1 MIKHRLI
8 NGAVM
13 IGLLTGALF
22 LPAAAV
28 FLIIPILA
36 TMMLWE
42 FYGLLEVG
50 GMPNFRLTGVLLG
63 AVLILLTGLQFGL
76 AWFPG
81 TIESLESILLAGIV
95 LSVFLR
101 QCFDSRPGKPLQQIG
116 ATLLGIL
123 YVSLLF
129 NFYTKLLLRWDE
141 GDGRYL
147 LFYMILIVK
156 VTDMGAFFTGCSIG
170 RHKLIPRIS
179 PAKTWEGCAGGV
191 AAGLATSLL
200 YWWAAGGQIGPVAL
214 SVAHAVI
221 LGILLPIVGIF
232 GDLFESL
239 LKRAAAVKDSGTVL
253 KGMGGVMDV
262 LDSLLFAAPVLYVFI
277 LLTGQ

>member
-1 MIKHRLI
+1 MIKHRVI

-13 IGLLTGALF
+13 IGLLIGALY

-28 FLIIPILA
+28 FLIIPLLA
-36 TMMLWE
+36 TMMLRE
-42 FYGLLEVG
+42 FYSLLRVG
-50 GMPNFRLTGVLLG
+50 GMPNFRTTGLWLGGALIVLTG
-63 AVLILLTGLQFGL
+63 AQYRL

-81 TIESLESILLAGIV
+81 TPETLEILLLALIV
-95 LSVFLR
+95 MAVFLR
-101 QCFDSRPGKPLQQIG
+101 QCAERDPGKPLHQIG

-129 NFYTKLLLRWDE
+129 NFYTKLLLQWDE

-156 VTDMGAFFTGCSIG
+156 VTDMAAYFTGCSIG

-191 AAGLATSLL
+191 LGGLATSLIF
-200 YWWAAGGQIGPVAL
+200 WWVAGGQIGPVTFP
-214 SVAHAVI
+214 VAHAVI
-221 LGILLPIVGIF
+221 LGIVLPIVGII

-262 LDSLLFAAPVLYVFI
+262 LDSLLFAAPILYLFI
-277 LLTGQ
+277 LLTGV

>member
-1 MIKHRLI
+1 MIRHRLI
-8 NGAVM
+8 NGTVM
-13 IGLLTGALF
+13 IALLTGALF
-22 LPAAAV
+22 LPAPAV

-42 FYGLLEVG
+42 FYGLMDVG
-50 GMPNFRLTGVLLG
+50 GMPNFRITGVIAG
-63 AVLILLTGLQFGL
+63 ALLILLTGWQYRMG
-76 AWFPG
+76 WFPASPE
-81 TIESLESILLAGIV
+81 TLEVVLLALVV
-95 LSVFLR
+95 LAIFLR
-101 QCFDSRPGKPLQQIG
+101 QCFYKETGKPLVQIS
-116 ATLLGIL
+116 ATLIGIL

-156 VTDMGAFFTGCSIG
+156 VTDMAAFFTGCSIG

-191 AAGLATSLL
+191 AGGLVTSLIF
-200 YWWAAGGQIGPVAL
+200 WRVAGGQIGPVTL

-221 LGILLPIVGIF
+221 LGIVLPLVGIF

>member
-13 IGLLTGALF
+13 IGLLIGALY

-36 TMMLWE
+36 TMMLRE
-42 FYGLLEVG
+42 FYTLLDRG
-50 GMPNFRLTGVLLG
+50 GMPSFPRTGVGLGAALIVLTGAQYHWPWFPAGPETLEI
-63 AVLILLTGLQFGL
+63 VLIGF
-76 AWFPG
+76 
-81 TIESLESILLAGIV
+81 IV
-95 LSVFLR
+95 MAVFVR
-101 QCFDSRPGKPLQQIG
+101 QCVERVPGKPLHQLG
-116 ATLLGIL
+116 ATLLGIV
-123 YVSLLF
+123 YVSLMF

-156 VTDMGAFFTGCSIG
+156 VTDMVAYFTGCSLG

-191 AAGLATSLL
+191 LGGLATSLIF
-200 YWWAAGGQIGPVAL
+200 WWVADGQIGPVTFPI
-214 SVAHAVI
+214 AHAVI
-221 LGILLPIVGIF
+221 LGIVLPIVGIL

-277 LLTGQ
+277 LLTGV